1 MARLNCNVDQLV
13 QVVRTIYSHDQQYM
27 PAKVWIDDFHGI
39 HTYLRATFRDGY
51 SNRHLDRL
59 LDLRRHLTKLYGS
72 DADVTLVVYPKD
84 FPSELAQLRN
94 EAINAVP

>member
-1 MARLNCNVDQLV
+1 MARLNCTVEQLV
-13 QVVRTIYSHDQQYM
+13 QCVRTIYSHDLQFM
-27 PAKVWIDDFHGI
+27 PAKVWIDELHCS

-51 SNRHLDRL
+51 TNGHLDRL
-59 LDLRRHLTKLYGS
+59 LDLRRHLTRLYGP

>member
-1 MARLNCNVDQLV
+1 MARLNCTVEELV
-13 QVVRTIYSHDQQYM
+13 QCVRTIYAHDLQYM
-27 PAKVWIDDFHGI
+27 PAKVWMDELHST

-51 SNRHLDRL
+51 TNRHLDRL
-59 LDLRRHLTKLYGS
+59 LDLRRHLTKLHGP

-94 EAINAVP
+94 EVINAVP